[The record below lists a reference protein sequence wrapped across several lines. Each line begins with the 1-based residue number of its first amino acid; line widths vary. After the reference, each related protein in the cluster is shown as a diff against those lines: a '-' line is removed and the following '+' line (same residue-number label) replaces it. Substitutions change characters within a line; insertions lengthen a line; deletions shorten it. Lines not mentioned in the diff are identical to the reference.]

1 MSLQHIQEAVGSFT
15 ESKGMN
21 SNVNVR
27 IIDLAS
33 EVGELS
39 KEVLKG
45 TNYGNKNFNKTEQWD
60 SEIGDV
66 LFSLICLANES
77 STCLED
83 CLKKVLNKY
92 EERFASSGNMSSG
105 N

>member
-1 MSLQHIQEAVGSFT
+1 MNLQHIQELVESFT
-15 ESKGMN
+15 KSKGMN
-21 SNVNVR
+21 SDVNVR
-27 IIDLAS
+27 VIDLAS

-45 TNYGNKNFNKTEQWD
+45 TNYGNKDFKKTEQWD

-77 STCLED
+77 NTSLED
-83 CLKKVLNKY
+83 CLKQVLNKY
-92 EERFASSGNMSSG
+92 KERFASSGNMGSG
-105 N
+105 K